1 MALPVASAM
10 SRPPLSVVI
19 PARLEAE
26 RLPLLLADLQQG
38 PAGLV
43 RETFVVDSSPEPD
56 TAAVARLAGAQVL
69 RSEANRGRQLQVGI
83 AAATAP
89 WLLLLHADSRLPTDW
104 GTRMERAMAQA
115 PAAWYF
121 DFQVAAAGLKLRLLE
136 WAVHWRCQLRAL
148 PYGDQGLLLPRAL
161 LERAGGMRPLPL
173 MEDLDLIQ
181 RLQPLAPIR
190 RLGLPL
196 AVHGRR
202 WKRDGVLRTAQRN
215 ASLRRAWR
223 QGATED
229 DLAQRYYR

>member
-1 MALPVASAM
+1 M

-43 RETFVVDSSPEPD
+43 RETFVVDSSPEAD

-83 AAATAP
+83 AAGTAP
-89 WLLLLHADSRLPTDW
+89 WLLLLHADARLPTDW
-104 GTRMERAMAQA
+104 GTRMERTMAKA

-121 DFQVAAAGLKLRLLE
+121 DFQVAAAGLNLRLLE
-136 WAVHWRCQLRAL
+136 WAVHGRCQLRAL

-215 ASLRRAWR
+215 AALRRAWR